1 MISSTTKLTIHPWL
15 DAPLYNRI
23 RYPQWKIYLYN
34 AAQKLCTPLDPT
46 GAYCLVARDTDWEI
60 HPKNIT
66 PSRPPTPGGTLHPAV
81 IRVRPVMALPPFYTR
96 TSTTFEREVWKLEKE
111 KFEKFVEAETILHTA
126 IVESLSQ
133 GTIRTINIQHI
144 AGISSLSALQLV
156 EVVHQLYST
165 PTLQDITTVETD
177 LNRPLINFEDF
188 MDHVTDHINHYE
200 SLRSFNQQVS
210 NITKIQTFKESI
222 KRWPQFDAIIA
233 TWEMDNNNIL
243 TRNFAHFTDFLIS
256 QYGNLPIDT
265 KPRGGNA
272 YLAQRKGKKGKGK
285 HKGDKGK
292 GKHAK
297 GKGRGG
303 GRYVYWDESD
313 VPAAK
318 RQRNEHQAS
327 SAVNDSDIS
336 MESAPDDTSSVR
348 SHTSIRS
355 SASSAHQVHGN
366 NTTVALISS
375 ATNPDPNKYYYCHYH
390 GWNFTHTGPQCRV
403 MSNDMK
409 YTREQKE
416 ATSPVDTTPGGN
428 MQIEPEREDNGR
440 KRSYLKSWGNYTH

>member
-1 MISSTTKLTIHPWL
+1 M
-15 DAPLYNRI
+15 
-23 RYPQWKIYLYN
+23 
-34 AAQKLCTPLDPT
+34 
-46 GAYCLVARDTDWEI
+46 
-60 HPKNIT
+60 
-66 PSRPPTPGGTLHPAV
+66 
-81 IRVRPVMALPPFYTR
+81 
-96 TSTTFEREVWKLEKE
+96 REVWKLEKE
-111 KFEKFVEAETILHTA
+111 KFEKFIEAETILHTA

-177 LNRPLINFEDF
+177 LKRPLMNFEDF
-188 MDHVTDHINHYE
+188 MDHVTDHLNHYE
-200 SLRSFNQQVS
+200 SLRSFNQQVA

-222 KRWPQFDAIIA
+222 KRWPQFDAIIT

-243 TRNFAHFTDFLIS
+243 TRNFTAFTDFLIS

-292 GKHAK
+292 GKQAK

-303 GRYVYWDESD
+303 GRYVYWDEAD
-313 VPAAK
+313 VPSAK
-318 RQRNEHQAS
+318 RQRNDHQAS
-327 SAVNDSDIS
+327 SAVNDSDITMDS
-336 MESAPDDTSSVR
+336 TPDDTSSVR
-348 SHTSIRS
+348 SHTSARS

-366 NTTVALISS
+366 NTTVPLISS
-375 ATNPDPNKYYYCHYH
+375 AANPDPNKYYYCHFH
-390 GWNFTHTGPQCRV
+390 GWNFSHAGPQCRV
-403 MSNDMK
+403 MSNEIK

-416 ATSPVDTTPGGN
+416 ATSPVDTNPGGN

-440 KRSYLKSWGNYTH
+440 KRSYLKAWGNYTH

>member
-1 MISSTTKLTIHPWL
+1 MSTTKLTIHPWL

-46 GAYCLVARDTDWEI
+46 GAYCLVARVTGWDI
-60 HPKNIT
+60 HPKNVT
-66 PSRPPTPGGTLHPAV
+66 PSRPPTPGGTLRPAV
-81 IRVRPVMALPPFYTR
+81 IRVRPVMALPPFYT
-96 TSTTFEREVWKLEKE
+96 STATTYMREVWKLEKE

-177 LNRPLINFEDF
+177 LKRPLMNFEDF

-200 SLRSFNQQVS
+200 SLRSFNQQVA

-243 TRNFAHFTDFLIS
+243 TRNFTHFTDFLIS

-292 GKHAK
+292 GKQSK

-327 SAVNDSDIS
+327 SAVNDSDATMDS
-336 MESAPDDTSSVR
+336 TPDDTSSVR
-348 SHTSIRS
+348 SHYASVRS

-366 NTTVALISS
+366 NNTVALISS
-375 ATNPDPNKYYYCHYH
+375 ATNPDPNKYYYCNYH
-390 GWNFTHTGPQCRV
+390 GWNFSHSGPQCRL
-403 MSNDMK
+403 MLNDTT
-409 YTREQKE
+409 YSRAQHE
-416 ATSPVDTTPGGN
+416 ATSPVDTTPEGN
-428 MQIEPEREDNGR
+428 KQIEPERQDNGR

>member
-1 MISSTTKLTIHPWL
+1 MSTTKLTIHPWL

-34 AAQKLCTPLDPT
+34 AAQKLCTPLEPT
-46 GAYCLVARDTDWEI
+46 GAYCLVARDTDWDL

-81 IRVRPVMALPPFYTR
+81 IRVRPIMALPPFYTR
-96 TSTTFEREVWKLEKE
+96 NSTTFEREVWKLEKE

-177 LNRPLINFEDF
+177 LKRPLMNFEDF
-188 MDHVTDHINHYE
+188 MDHVTDHINYYE
-200 SLRSFNQQVS
+200 SLRSFNQQVA

-243 TRNFAHFTDFLIS
+243 TRNFTHFTDFLIS

-265 KPRGGNA
+265 KPHGGNA

-292 GKHAK
+292 GK
-297 GKGRGG
+297 
-303 GRYVYWDESD
+303 
-313 VPAAK
+313 
-318 RQRNEHQAS
+318 
-327 SAVNDSDIS
+327 
-336 MESAPDDTSSVR
+336 
-348 SHTSIRS
+348 
-355 SASSAHQVHGN
+355 
-366 NTTVALISS
+366 
-375 ATNPDPNKYYYCHYH
+375 
-390 GWNFTHTGPQCRV
+390 
-403 MSNDMK
+403 
-409 YTREQKE
+409 
-416 ATSPVDTTPGGN
+416 
-428 MQIEPEREDNGR
+428 
-440 KRSYLKSWGNYTH
+440 

>member
-1 MISSTTKLTIHPWL
+1 MSTTKLTIHPWL

-34 AAQKLCTPLDPT
+34 AAQKLCTPLEPT
-46 GAYCLVARDTDWEI
+46 GAYCLVARDTDWDL

-81 IRVRPVMALPPFYTR
+81 IRVRPVIALPPFYTR
-96 TSTTFEREVWKLEKE
+96 NSTTFEREVWKLEKE

-156 EVVHQLYST
+156 EVVHSLYST

-177 LNRPLINFEDF
+177 LKRPLMNFEDF

-200 SLRSFNQQVS
+200 SLRSFNQQVA

-243 TRNFAHFTDFLIS
+243 TRNFTHFTDFLIS

-292 GKHAK
+292 GKQSK

-327 SAVNDSDIS
+327 SAVNDSTPPQMTPHQSGPMPLYVPRHLPHIRS
-336 MESAPDDTSSVR
+336 MVTTTLS
-348 SHTSIRS
+348 RS
-355 SASSAHQVHGN
+355 SAVQRIRIRIN
-366 NTTVALISS
+366 ITTAI
-375 ATNPDPNKYYYCHYH
+375 TMD
-390 GWNFTHTGPQCRV
+390 G
-403 MSNDMK
+403 
-409 YTREQKE
+409 
-416 ATSPVDTTPGGN
+416 TSRTQDLNAG
-428 MQIEPEREDNGR
+428 
-440 KRSYLKSWGNYTH
+440 

>member
-46 GAYCLVARDTDWEI
+46 GAYCLVARDTDWDI
-60 HPKNIT
+60 HPKNVT

-96 TSTTFEREVWKLEKE
+96 NSTTFEREVWKLEKE

-177 LNRPLINFEDF
+177 LKRPLINFEDF

-200 SLRSFNQQVS
+200 SLRSFNQQVA

-285 HKGDKGK
+285 QKGDKGK
-292 GKHAK
+292 GKQPK

-403 MSNDMK
+403 MSNNMV